1 MEARYKKA
9 TIEDLD
15 LLVDM
20 RIKVLRAANMLSEE
34 TDMSEVRRCSYR
46 YYKEALCNGSHTA
59 YLVFDGNNVI
69 GTGGASFFQVMPTY
83 HNPCGRKAYIM
94 NMYTDPVY
102 RRRGVAYKTLDLLVR
117 DIRKCGVSAISLEA
131 TKMGKPLY
139 EKYGFVKM
147 QNEMELP

>member
-1 MEARYKKA
+1 
-9 TIEDLD
+9 
-15 LLVDM
+15 
-20 RIKVLRAANMLSEE
+20 
-34 TDMSEVRRCSYR
+34 
-46 YYKEALCNGSHTA
+46 
-59 YLVFDGNNVI
+59 
-69 GTGGASFFQVMPTY
+69 
-83 HNPCGRKAYIM
+83 M

-131 TKMGKPLY
+131 TEMGKPLY

>member
-20 RIKVLRAANMLSEE
+20 RIKVLQAANMLSEE

-83 HNPCGRKAYIM
+83 HNPSGRKAYIM

-117 DIRKCGVSAISLEA
+117 DIRKCGVSAISLEP
-131 TKMGKPLY
+131 TEMGKPLY

>member
-69 GTGGASFFQVMPTY
+69 GTGGDSFFQVMPTY
-83 HNPCGRKAYIM
+83 HNPSGRKVYIM

-117 DIRKCGVSAISLEA
+117 DIRKCGV
-131 TKMGKPLY
+131 PLFPLKRQRWGNHY
-139 EKYGFVKM
+139 MKNMDLSKM

>member
-20 RIKVLRAANMLSEE
+20 RIKVLQAANMLSEE

-83 HNPCGRKAYIM
+83 HNPSGRKAYIM

-131 TKMGKPLY
+131 IEMGKPLY